1 MQMFSHLFAE
11 SCLFLSLYIGR
22 VIEVNAQMD
31 SELTTEK
38 ETSLSLRKEEEQEIP
53 LTEVALLEK
62 ACKRNSTYIQ
72 RNRRRHM
79 GWKNSNK
86 YFASERLLLKNRKS

>member
-1 MQMFSHLFAE
+1 M
-11 SCLFLSLYIGR
+11 
-22 VIEVNAQMD
+22 NAQMD

-62 ACKRNSTYIQ
+62 ACKRN
-72 RNRRRHM
+72 
-79 GWKNSNK
+79 
-86 YFASERLLLKNRKS
+86 